1 MKVKIND
8 KKLWKNYL
16 KWVSGTAVPIS
27 MLLAFVDFCQKTKLI
42 IGISYLVLLA
52 GLFIVLWCV
61 ANKKTS
67 VSLKINNSTVNI
79 FYGDIFAQKGY
90 KVIAFNEYF
99 DTIVDDRLISENSLN
114 GQYIKNYVADVSA
127 LDRLIIADRH
137 IKEPLYSI
145 TNTSKKHGKK
155 TKYHLGVICKN
166 GDYFL
171 LAFSHFDEQ
180 YRANLTLQD
189 YTACLMKMWS
199 EIDALYGGKTV
210 SIPLLGS
217 GITRFKDCEISDQ
230 ELLEI
235 IIWTLKISKV
245 KFTYPSTMNI
255 VLSESRKDK
264 INLYKLK
271 EETDNE

>member
-1 MKVKIND
+1 MKVKITD
-8 KKLWKNYL
+8 KKLWKNYF
-16 KWVSGTAVPIS
+16 KWVSGTSVPVALI
-27 MLLAFVDFCQKTKLI
+27 LAFVDFNQKTKWI
-42 IGISYLVLLA
+42 IGIDYLVVLVV
-52 GLFIVLWCV
+52 LFVILWLM
-61 ANKKTS
+61 ANGKTK
-67 VSLKINNSTVNI
+67 VSLKINNSTVNV

-90 KVIAFNEYF
+90 KVVAFNEYF

-114 GQYIKNYVADVSA
+114 GQYIRRYVHDVTE
-127 LDRLIIADRH
+127 LDKIITRDRH
-137 IKEPLYSI
+137 IKETLYSV
-145 TNTSKKHGKK
+145 TNVSKKYGKK
-155 TKYHLGVICKN
+155 TRYHLGVVCKN

-180 YRANLTLQD
+180 YRANLTLQQ

-217 GITRFKDCEISDQ
+217 VITRFRDCEMSDQ

-235 IIWTLKISKV
+235 ILWTLRISKV

-255 VLSESRKDK
+255 VLSESCKDK
-264 INLYKLK
+264 IDLYSLK
-271 EETDNE
+271 EEE

>member
-1 MKVKIND
+1 MKVKLSD

-16 KWVSGTAVPIS
+16 KWVSGTSVPVSLI
-27 MLLAFVDFCQKTKLI
+27 LAFVDFCPKTKWI
-42 IGISYLVLLA
+42 IGINYLV
-52 GLFIVLWCV
+52 VLVVIFVILWLM
-61 ANKKTS
+61 ANEKAR
-67 VSLKINNSTVNI
+67 VSLKINNSTVNV

-99 DTIVDDRLISENSLN
+99 DTIVDDRLISENSIN
-114 GQYIKNYVADVSA
+114 GQYIKNYVPDINALNKLIAKDTHIEGMNTFVNVS
-127 LDRLIIADRH
+127 
-137 IKEPLYSI
+137 KV
-145 TNTSKKHGKK
+145 HGKK
-155 TKYHLGVICKN
+155 RQFKLGTICKN
-166 GDYFL
+166 GEYFL
-171 LAFSHFDEQ
+171 LAFSKFDDQ
-180 YRANLTLQD
+180 YKANLTLQQ

>member
-8 KKLWKNYL
+8 KKLWKDYL
-16 KWVSGTAVPIS
+16 KWVSGTAVPVS
-27 MLLAFVDFCQKTKLI
+27 MVLAFVDFCQKTKLI
-42 IGISYLVLLA
+42 IGIAYLSLLVVLFAILY
-52 GLFIVLWCV
+52 II
-61 ANKKTS
+61 ANQKTK
-67 VSLKINNSTVNI
+67 VSLRINNSTINI

-114 GQYIKNYVADVSA
+114 GQYIKNHVADVSA
-127 LDRLIIADRH
+127 LDRLIVADKH
-137 IKEPLYSI
+137 IKETLYSI
-145 TNTSKKHGKK
+145 VNSSKKYGKK
-155 TKYHLGVICKN
+155 TRYHLGVICKN

-171 LAFSHFDEQ
+171 LAFSHFDDQ
-180 YRANLTLQD
+180 YRAYLTLQD

-271 EETDNE
+271 EETYNE

>member
-1 MKVKIND
+1 MKVKISD

-16 KWVSGTAVPIS
+16 KLVSGTSVPVSLI
-27 MLLAFVDFCQKTKLI
+27 LAFVDFNQKIKWI
-42 IGISYLVLLA
+42 IGIGYLVVLVA
-52 GLFIVLWCV
+52 LFVILWLM
-61 ANKKTS
+61 ANEKAR
-67 VSLKINNSTVNI
+67 VSLKINNSTVNV

-99 DTIVDDRLISENSLN
+99 DTIVDDRLISENSIN
-114 GQYIKNYVADVSA
+114 GQYIKNYVPDINALNKLIAKDTHIGEMNTFVNVS
-127 LDRLIIADRH
+127 
-137 IKEPLYSI
+137 KVY
-145 TNTSKKHGKK
+145 GKK
-155 TKYHLGVICKN
+155 RQFKLGTICKN
-166 GDYFL
+166 GEYFL
-171 LAFSHFDEQ
+171 LAFSKFDDQ
-180 YRANLTLQD
+180 YKANLILQQ
-189 YTACLMKMWS
+189 YTACLKKMWS